1 MLIVHLILAAIAVA
15 ALAIRTKRPGATL
28 VVVVACAIADIVLGA
43 PTSSALSLIAP
54 LLAFL
59 GAALTLAA
67 LVERSGLAERVACG
81 LAAGAR
87 GNSLVLYVLAC
98 AVCGLLT
105 ATVSLDGAVV
115 LIIPLL
121 LVLTR
126 RFGAPFAPLFLGSV
140 VVANAASIAVPQGN
154 PTNLVIIDRLGL
166 SPATFVAHMLVPGL
180 AAALICATGVA
191 ICERR
196 ALAAPLRTATR
207 RRVPLSAAE
216 WHAAG
221 SLVVAA
227 LTAWAAPL
235 FGIAPW
241 WPFTAAVAVALATS
255 RARPRLVLP
264 WRLALQVGGLVI
276 VIGALGLTA
285 WVPGALGLPA
295 LIAVA
300 AGIGAASAL
309 ANNLPVS
316 VCATGL
322 LSAGAP
328 AYAATIGLAIG
339 SLATPQ
345 GSVATLIATQ
355 LAGSSAPP
363 VRMRRLAPLAVAAT
377 LAATLLLW
385 ATLGAMR

>member
-1 MLIVHLILAAIAVA
+1 MLIIHLILAGIAVA
-15 ALAIRTKRPGATL
+15 ALAIRTKRPGSTL
-28 VVVVACAIADIVLGA
+28 FVVSACAAADIVLGA
-43 PTSSALSLIAP
+43 PTSSALSVIAP

-67 LVERSGLAERVACG
+67 LVERSGLAERAACV

-87 GNSLVLYVLAC
+87 GSSVVLYVLAC

-121 LVLTR
+121 LILTR
-126 RFGAPFAPLFLGSV
+126 RFGAPFAPLFLGCV

-166 SPATFVAHMLVPGL
+166 SPATFLAHMLVPGIV
-180 AAALICATGVA
+180 AALICAAGVA

-196 ALAAPLRTATR
+196 SLAIPLRGATR
-207 RRVPLSAAE
+207 RRVPLSGTE
-216 WHAAG
+216 WHAAA
-221 SLVVAA
+221 SLGVAA
-227 LTAWAAPL
+227 LIAWAAPL

-241 WPFTAAVAVALATS
+241 WPFTAAVAGALATGG
-255 RARPRLVLP
+255 AWPRLVLP
-264 WRLALQVGGLVI
+264 WRLALQVGALVI
-276 VIGALGLTA
+276 VIGAVGLTA

-300 AGIGAASAL
+300 AAIGAASAL

-328 AYAATIGLAIG
+328 AYAATIGLAVG

-345 GSVATLIATQ
+345 GSVATLIATE

-363 VRMRRLAPLAVAAT
+363 VRMRRLAPLALAAT

-385 ATLGAMR
+385 ATLGVMR

>member
-1 MLIVHLILAAIAVA
+1 MLIVHLILAATAVA
-15 ALAIRTKRPGATL
+15 ALAIRTKRPGAAL
-28 VVVVACAIADIVLGA
+28 VVVAVCAIADIVLGA
-43 PTSSALSLIAP
+43 PTANAISVIAP

-67 LVERSGLAERVACG
+67 LVERSGLAERAAFG

-87 GNSLVLYVLAC
+87 GNSLVLYVFAC
-98 AVCGLLT
+98 GVCGLLT

-121 LVLTR
+121 LVLAR
-126 RFGAPFAPLFLGSV
+126 RFGAPFAPLFFGSV

-154 PTNLVIIDRLGL
+154 PTNLVVIDRLGL

-180 AAALICATGVA
+180 AAALICAAGVA
-191 ICERR
+191 VCERR
-196 ALAAPLRTATR
+196 SLAMPLRAATR
-207 RRVPLSAAE
+207 LGVPLSAAE

-221 SLVVAA
+221 SLGVAA
-227 LTAWAAPL
+227 LTAWTAPL
-235 FGIAPW
+235 FGVAPW
-241 WPFTAAVAVALATS
+241 WPFTAVVIVALATG

-276 VIGALGLTA
+276 VIGALGLSA
-285 WVPGALGLPA
+285 WVPGGLGLPA

-300 AGIGAASAL
+300 AAIGAASAL

-328 AYAATIGLAIG
+328 AYAATIGLAVG

-355 LAGSSAPP
+355 LAGSNAPP
-363 VRMRRLAPLAVAAT
+363 LLMRRLAPLAIAAT
-377 LAATLLLW
+377 LAATVLLW
-385 ATLGAMR
+385 ATLGAMS

>member
-1 MLIVHLILAAIAVA
+1 VLIVHLILAAVAVA
-15 ALAIRTKRPGATL
+15 ALAIRTKRPGAAL
-28 VVVVACAIADIVLGA
+28 VVLVAAAIADIVLGA
-43 PTSSALSLIAP
+43 PTSSAISVILP

-67 LVERSGLAERVACG
+67 LVERSGLAERVACV
-81 LAAGAR
+81 LAARAHGS
-87 GNSLVLYVLAC
+87 SLVLYVLAC

-115 LIIPLL
+115 LMVPLL
-121 LVLTR
+121 VVLAR
-126 RFGAPFAPLFLGSV
+126 RFGAPFAPLFLGAV

-154 PTNLVIIDRLGL
+154 PTNLVIINRLGL
-166 SPATFVAHMLVPGL
+166 SPATFVAHMLAPGV
-180 AAALICATGVA
+180 AAALICAAGVA
-191 ICERR
+191 LCERR
-196 ALAAPLRTATR
+196 ALSAPLRTAER
-207 RRVPLSAAE
+207 QRAPLSAAE
-216 WHAAG
+216 WHAVVSFA
-221 SLVVAA
+221 VAA
-227 LTAWAAPL
+227 LTAWSVPL

-241 WPFTAAVAVALATS
+241 WPFAAAVAVALATS
-255 RARPRLVLP
+255 PAGRRLVLP
-264 WRLALQVGGLVI
+264 WRLGLEVGGLVI
-276 VIGALGLTA
+276 VIGAIGLTA

-295 LIAVA
+295 LIVVA

-322 LSAGAP
+322 LSAGTP
-328 AYAATIGLAIG
+328 AYAATVGLAIG

-355 LAGSSAPP
+355 RAGSDAPP
-363 VRMRRLAPLAVAAT
+363 VLMRRLAPLAVAAT

-385 ATLGAMR
+385 ATR